1 MSNTNYIIFVKFNT
15 CEFILFSAWSSKPPI
30 SYQNVAASYL
40 SIFFM
45 CEFKHRLLDFAQ
57 FYSFTELW
65 ESRIQNSRIWN
76 LYYTE
81 ICCTLTTHL
90 LGSYRPS
97 LLKGCWFILLISV
110 VSLSE
115 VSDCRSPPR
124 STLALRL
131 LGPEPVSPGRSQTN
145 TKKFSFNLS
154 AA

>member
-57 FYSFTELW
+57 FYRT
-65 ESRIQNSRIWN
+65 RIWN

-145 TKKFSFNLS
+145 TKKISFNLS

>member
-30 SYQNVAASYL
+30 SYQNAAASNL
-40 SIFFM
+40 SIFFSIFFM
-45 CEFKHRLLDFAQ
+45 CDFKHRLLDFAQ
-57 FYSFTELW
+57 FYRT
-65 ESRIQNSRIWN
+65 RIWN
-76 LYYTE
+76 HLQ
-81 ICCTLTTHL
+81 CCTLTTHL
-90 LGSYRPS
+90 LGSYCPS

-115 VSDCRSPPR
+115 VSDCRSPR